1 MTREHAEAPVQTVPE
16 LLRARVA
23 TYPDTELLVTPTE
36 RLTYR
41 QAEQQS
47 REVARRMLTGGIGK
61 NTRVGVLFPNTPE
74 WIVSW
79 LAATRIGALAIPI
92 STYHQAPE
100 LARTLRHADVN
111 LLLMTPRHL
120 NHDYLDR
127 LERVAPAL
135 TRSGAGR
142 LFLHALP
149 HLRDVWT
156 YAPND
161 RPWTRG
167 ADQVPVDDRVD
178 DELLRHVEAEVSAVG
193 AGDGDLHLGVDRGDL
208 RASST
213 RTAHWS
219 ATPPGSAGW
228 RTAFALAIGS
238 IRPTRFSGSAA
249 CPACCSRRYTPG
261 RPFCASQGWT
271 RRPPC
276 ASWNVSGPPSSSG
289 SDTLAPHSSRIR
301 ASSSGICEAW

>member
-1 MTREHAEAPVQTVPE
+1 MTREHAEPPVHTVPE
-16 LLRARVA
+16 LLRARAA

-41 QAEQQS
+41 QAEQRS
-47 REVARRMLTGGIGK
+47 RDVARRMLTAGIGK

-135 TRSGAGR
+135 TGSRAGQ

-156 YAPND
+156 YAPSG
-161 RPWTRG
+161 PAWTRG
-167 ADQVPVDDRVD
+167 VDQVPVDDRVD
-178 DELLRHVEAEVSAVG
+178 NDLLRRSRVG
-193 AGDGDLHLGVDRGDL
+193 GVHSGPGDRDLHLGFDCGAERCHPL
-208 RASST
+208 AR
-213 RTAHWS
+213 RTG
-219 ATPPGSAGW
+219 PPLHPSRLAGA
-228 RTAFALAIGS
+228 RHSRKAIGS
-238 IRPTRFSGSAA
+238 IRPTPFSGSAA
-249 CPACCSRRYTPG
+249 CPACC
-261 RPFCASQGWT
+261 
-271 RRPPC
+271 
-276 ASWNVSGPPSSSG
+276 
-289 SDTLAPHSSRIR
+289 
-301 ASSSGICEAW
+301 